1 MLRCCLNPI
10 TPTYLCNTAA
20 AMNLALF
27 EGLTRHPVTKATASP
42 HQYFVVAAPL
52 PASLSLLSIPYP
64 CYRSPIPAWE
74 GEFPARC
81 RSAWYLHCSAHSG
94 WCWGL
99 EKLVACLACEPF
111 ATHSPFQMW
120 IISQLWWGKFVFH
133 HTPECNG
140 PLAASLE

>member
-64 CYRSPIPAWE
+64 CYRSPILAIDPLSLLSI
-74 GEFPARC
+74 PYPC
-81 RSAWYLHCSAHSG
+81 YRSPILAIDPLSRHGRANFLLDV
-94 WCWGL
+94 GL
-99 EKLVACLACEPF
+99 LGTSTALRILADAE
-111 ATHSPFQMW
+111 ALKS
-120 IISQLWWGKFVFH
+120 
-133 HTPECNG
+133 
-140 PLAASLE
+140 